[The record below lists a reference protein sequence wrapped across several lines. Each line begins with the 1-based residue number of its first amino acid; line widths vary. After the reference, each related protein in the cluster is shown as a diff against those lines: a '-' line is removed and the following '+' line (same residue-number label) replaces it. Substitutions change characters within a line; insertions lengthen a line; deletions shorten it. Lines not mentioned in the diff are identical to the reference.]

1 MKGISRALSAL
12 ILTAVMANAQS
23 GTIEEEV
30 LKVDQQWQDAVLKS
44 DIATLES
51 IYSDRLTY
59 IHSDAGTDTKA
70 TYVAKLKSGAGKYLS
85 IKRDDIKAS
94 VFGDAA
100 IVTCHW
106 VVDSIGDGKKYHS
119 DGRYMHVYVKQNGKW
134 QMVAHQS
141 TPVSSED

>member
-1 MKGISRALSAL
+1 MKR
-12 ILTAVMANAQS
+12 ILGGLLAIILNAVMATAQS
-23 GTIEEEV
+23 GKIEEEV
-30 LKVDQQWQDAVLKS
+30 LKVDQQWQEAVLKG

-59 IHSDAGTDTKA
+59 IHSDSTTDTKA

-85 IKRDDIKAS
+85 IKRDDIKVS
-94 VFGDAA
+94 VFGEAA
-100 IVTCHW
+100 IVSCHW

-141 TPVSSED
+141 TPVSSEG